1 MRSECVRRKTLTSV
15 VNRLV
20 YPSYELRM
28 LIKLSTEIY
37 RVKAEEYVNEN
48 QYVVSASAIAV
59 KRWGSAGID

>member
-37 RVKAEEYVNEN
+37 RVKAEEYVK
-48 QYVVSASAIAV
+48 YVVSASAIAV